1 VTLPA
6 ELSERHRVA
15 AQRFTEIV
23 GQVSDWDAP
32 TSVAAWRARDVVGHL
47 TSWLPG
53 MLAGTV
59 ELPPAASDEHPADAW
74 RAQTD
79 AVQALLD
86 DPATAGVMYR
96 SSTMGDVPVTQ
107 VLGQCYVPDVVMHAW
122 DLGRSAGLDV
132 ELDPDLCA
140 EFLQL
145 GAEMEE
151 MMRASGQFGPRV
163 DVSRGRRRPGRLV
176 GFIGRDPEWTPPD
189 A

>member
-1 VTLPA
+1 MTLPA

-23 GQVSDWDAP
+23 GQASDWDAP

-86 DPATAGVMYR
+86 DFATAGVMCR
-96 SSTMGDVPVTQ
+96 SSTMAT
-107 VLGQCYVPDVVMHAW
+107 C
-122 DLGRSAGLDV
+122 RSPRCSVSATYPTWSCTRGIWAAR
-132 ELDPDLCA
+132 P
-140 EFLQL
+140 
-145 GAEMEE
+145 
-151 MMRASGQFGPRV
+151 AST
-163 DVSRGRRRPGRLV
+163 SS
-176 GFIGRDPEWTPPD
+176 
-189 A
+189 